1 MPRRDGAEPL
11 SHGPALS
18 SRTCRRVGRPRQERC
33 VAGLPPVGFFKPAGV
48 PARLLKRVTIGVD
61 EFEAMRLVDG
71 RGLSHEDAAAAMH
84 ISRQTVGRM
93 LEAGRA
99 KVVQAF
105 SEGCAIAIEGGVFR
119 LESRPREA
127 GCQRGFGR
135 HRRSRAE
142 SGCTCPNKEIESDE

>member
-1 MPRRDGAEPL
+1 MPRRDGTRPL
-11 SHGPALS
+11 GDGPAPI
-18 SRTCRRVGRPRQERC
+18 SRECRRVGRPPRERC
-33 VAGLPPVGFFKPAGV
+33 VAGLPPVGLFKPAGT
-48 PARLLKRVTIGVD
+48 PARVLKRVTISVD

-71 RGLSHEDAAAAMH
+71 SGLSHEEAAAAMR

-93 LEAGRA
+93 LEASRA
-99 KVVQAF
+99 KVIQAF

-127 GCQRGFGR
+127 SCQRGFGR